1 MAEAF
6 GVAAGVVG
14 VLALAIQITQVV
26 AGFGLDW
33 KDAPADVEGFRR
45 ELQSLKTVLSETNT
59 NLLLNPDF
67 KEAFENRRSALLSQL
82 GPDAP
87 SAAETQ
93 LSIKSCKE
101 ELEELLNEL
110 KRSGKGHSMGW
121 KRLKSAFLNKRAQN
135 SVDKLRHQCEIFN
148 SMVSI
153 DTMTLGVMNHKE
165 IRRARQEQKEWH
177 NVEQYQKILTWLSD
191 LNFDE
196 KQRDILSKRHPGTG
210 RWLLDSDIFKS
221 WRNGHDES
229 PSTLWCPGI
238 RESTIV
244 CLTVWTNNSDSR
256 SGKVRNDVRMLLHS
270 VFSQSG
276 VWLIDAM

>member
-14 VLALAIQITQVV
+14 VLGLAIQITQVV
-26 AGFGLDW
+26 AEFGLDW
-33 KDAPADVEGFRR
+33 KDAPADMEGFRR

-67 KEAFENRRSALLSQL
+67 KEAFENGRSALLSEL

-87 SAAETQ
+87 PAAETA
-93 LSIKSCKE
+93 LSIKSCKD
-101 ELEELLNEL
+101 ELEGLLDEL
-110 KRSGKGHSMGW
+110 KKRSKGHRMGW
-121 KRLKSAFLNKRAQN
+121 ERLKSAFLNKRAQS
-135 SVDKLRHQCEIFN
+135 SVDKLRHQCEILN
-148 SMVSI
+148 NMVSI

-165 IRRARQEQKEWH
+165 IRQARQEQKNWH
-177 NVEQYQKILTWLSD
+177 NVEQNQKILTWLSN

-210 RWLLDSDIFKS
+210 RWLLDSDTFKA
-221 WRNGHDES
+221 WRNGHDRS

-238 RESTIV
+238 RESPSA
-244 CLTVWTNNSDSR
+244 CL
-256 SGKVRNDVRMLLHS
+256 K
-270 VFSQSG
+270 
-276 VWLIDAM
+276 A

>member
-6 GVAAGVVG
+6 AVAAGVVG

-177 NVEQYQKILTWLSD
+177 NVEQNQKILTWLSD

>member
-14 VLALAIQITQVV
+14 VLGLAIQITQVV
-26 AGFGLDW
+26 AEFGLDW

-67 KEAFENRRSALLSQL
+67 KEAFENRRSALLSEL

-87 SAAETQ
+87 PGAETA
-93 LSIKSCKE
+93 LSIKSCKD
-101 ELEELLNEL
+101 ELQGLLDEL
-110 KRSGKGHSMGW
+110 KKKGKGRIMGW
-121 KRLKSAFLNKRAQN
+121 EKLKSAFLNKRAQS

-148 SMVSI
+148 NMVSI
-153 DTMTLGVMNHKE
+153 DTMTLGVMNYKE
-165 IRRARQEQKEWH
+165 IRQARQEQREWH
-177 NVEQYQKILTWLSD
+177 KVEQNRKILTWLSN
-191 LNFDE
+191 LNFEE
-196 KQRDILSKRHPGTG
+196 KQRDILSKRHPSTG
-210 RWLLDSDIFKS
+210 RWLLDSDAFKA

-238 RESTIV
+238 RESTSV
-244 CLTVWTNNSDSR
+244 CLTV
-256 SGKVRNDVRMLLHS
+256 
-270 VFSQSG
+270 
-276 VWLIDAM
+276 

>member
-1 MAEAF
+1 MAEGL
-6 GVAAGVVG
+6 GVAAGIVG
-14 VLALAIQITQVV
+14 ILGLAIQITQVV
-26 AGFGLDW
+26 AEFGLDW

-67 KEAFENRRSALLSQL
+67 KDAFENRRSALLSEL
-82 GPDAP
+82 GPDAAP
-87 SAAETQ
+87 AAETR

-110 KRSGKGHSMGW
+110 KRRGKGHRMGW
-121 KRLKSAFLNKRAQN
+121 ERLKSAFLNKRAQ
-135 SVDKLRHQCEIFN
+135 SAVDKLRHQCEIFN
-148 SMVSI
+148 NMVSI

-165 IRRARQEQKEWH
+165 MRQARQEQKEWH
-177 NVEQYQKILTWLSD
+177 NVGQNQKILAWLSNLD
-191 LNFDE
+191 FDE

-210 RWLLDSDIFKS
+210 RWLLDSDTFKA

-238 RESTIV
+238 RESTNA
-244 CLTVWTNNSDSR
+244 CLTV
-256 SGKVRNDVRMLLHS
+256 
-270 VFSQSG
+270 
-276 VWLIDAM
+276 